1 MSANYINVFTGRGK
15 LGKLEPIAETLN
27 SVFWSPRLL
36 SSRLTALNPK
46 FYYYTQALARGGA
59 DAVNEICNETQA
71 RLNEIIDIEKEN
83 PSFGPF
89 EKDPQVEPPVEPPIS
104 NLQGALNNFQM
115 PSVSG
120 DAFGATDPVM
130 AASPTILPDERDREI
145 AMRQQGIAS
154 LV

>member
-1 MSANYINVFTGRGK
+1 MSTSAQ
-15 LGKLEPIAETLN
+15 
-27 SVFWSPRLL
+27 
-36 SSRLTALNPK
+36 TAPLNPNEGNFRQVSTAEVSDK
-46 FYYYTQALARGGA
+46 LMPENTQLAQSL
-59 DAVNEICNETQA
+59 D
-71 RLNEIIDIEKEN
+71 
-83 PSFGPF
+83 
-89 EKDPQVEPPVEPPIS
+89 
-104 NLQGALNNFQM
+104 NFQM